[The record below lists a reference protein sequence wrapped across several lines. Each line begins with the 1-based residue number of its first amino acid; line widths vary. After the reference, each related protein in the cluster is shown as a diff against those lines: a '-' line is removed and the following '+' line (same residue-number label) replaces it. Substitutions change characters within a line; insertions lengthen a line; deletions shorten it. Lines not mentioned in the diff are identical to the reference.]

1 MHRTGPKR
9 RFWTSF
15 MTASPYVREARAAVD
30 AVRAEAAGRT
40 LLTNPAFLASR
51 EGAGYA
57 AFFQLE
63 QQLPISG
70 RRNILRQVGATAV
83 GAEEAAIAGVLWS
96 LRTGVRAAFYGMLA
110 AQTRQ

>member
-1 MHRTGPKR
+1 MLLQTRAPACLVFLLACRGAGNAQD
-9 RFWTSF
+9 WTEAQILDKF
-15 MTASPYVREARAAVD
+15 TTASPYVREARASVD

-70 RRNILRQVGATAV
+70 RRNILRQVGASAV
-83 GAEEAAIAGVLWS
+83 GAEEAA
-96 LRTGVRAAFYGMLA
+96 T
-110 AQTRQ
+110 